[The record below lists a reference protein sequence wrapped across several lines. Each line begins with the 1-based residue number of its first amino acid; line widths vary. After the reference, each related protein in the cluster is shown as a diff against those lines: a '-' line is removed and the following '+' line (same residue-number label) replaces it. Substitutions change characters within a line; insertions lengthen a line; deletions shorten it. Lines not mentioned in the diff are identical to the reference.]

1 MKKRSNIRLEPS
13 LIKVLEN
20 ATFEDLMKMW
30 PKEPVI
36 RQDPP
41 LGVAKE
47 DWEHIEREYQ
57 HFFGKKN
64 MITGSDPLIGD

>member
-1 MKKRSNIRLEPS
+1 MAKEKSILDGGLLEIP
-13 LIKVLEN
+13 EH

-41 LGVAKE
+41 VGVAKE
-47 DWEHIEREYQ
+47 DWEQIEREYQ
-57 HFFGKKN
+57 HFFGKK
-64 MITGSDPLIGD
+64 SKRKK

>member
-1 MKKRSNIRLEPS
+1 MAKNVILGPTPIEVP
-13 LIKVLEN
+13 VN

-30 PKEPVI
+30 TKEPVI

-41 LGVAKE
+41 VGVAKE
-47 DWEHIEREYQ
+47 DWEQIEREYQ

-64 MITGSDPLIGD
+64 KRKK

>member
-1 MKKRSNIRLEPS
+1 MAKEKSILDGGLLEIP
-13 LIKVLEN
+13 EH
-20 ATFEDLMKMW
+20 ATFEDLMKTW

-41 LGVAKE
+41 VGVAKK

-57 HFFGKKN
+57 HFFWQEKQKKKN
-64 MITGSDPLIGD
+64 KR